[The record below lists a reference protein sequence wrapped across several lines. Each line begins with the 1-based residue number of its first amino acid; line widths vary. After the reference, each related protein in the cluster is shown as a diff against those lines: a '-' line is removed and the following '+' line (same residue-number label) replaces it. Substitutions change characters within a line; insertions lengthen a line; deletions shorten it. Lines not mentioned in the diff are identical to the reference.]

1 MRSVQPKHDVLQV
14 DTNIKFQR
22 ITFFHFQ
29 PSFSDEFGPR
39 QRDGKHDTQ
48 FYEDGTWELAKLRAV
63 LCGSYVFGFYIE
75 NEKTRTGFESLQTEL
90 EEATERL
97 AEVIARLTKSQKI
110 VLI

>member
-1 MRSVQPKHDVLQV
+1 MRSVQHKRADLQV
-14 DTNIKFQR
+14 DKRIKTQCHSLIFQA
-22 ITFFHFQ
+22 
-29 PSFSDEFGPR
+29 SFSDEFGPR
-39 QRDGKHDTQ
+39 QRDGKQDTQ